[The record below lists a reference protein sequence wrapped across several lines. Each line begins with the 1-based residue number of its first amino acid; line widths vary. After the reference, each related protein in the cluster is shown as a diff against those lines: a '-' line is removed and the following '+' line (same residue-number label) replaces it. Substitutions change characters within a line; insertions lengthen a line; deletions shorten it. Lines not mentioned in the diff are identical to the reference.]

1 MTRREVHGDLPDL
14 IAKRAELSPARVAM
28 AEHATGRKVTYF
40 ELDARAAAAASLMA
54 QRGVKPGDRVAIL
67 CRNRIAFFEILFG
80 CAKLGAI
87 LVPLNWRMPP
97 AELDG
102 LIADCDP
109 ALLFFGGA
117 EMATVAALAAA
128 PPALGLDEAYET
140 ALSAAEPRTWRRSW
154 PAESSWY
161 LIYTSGT
168 TGRPKGVIYAYR
180 MALANHV

>member
-1 MTRREVHGDLPDL
+1 MTGDFPDFA
-14 IAKRAELSPARVAM
+14 AKRAELSPDRIALEEA
-28 AEHATGRKVTYF
+28 ATGRTLTYAQ
-40 ELDARAAAAASLMA
+40 LDSRAAAAASLMA

-102 LIADCDP
+102 LVADCEP
-109 ALLFFGGA
+109 SLLFCDGGVA
-117 EMATVAALAAA
+117 ATARALAAA
-128 PPALGLDEAYET
+128 PPILCLDEAYER
-140 ALSAAEPRTWRRSW
+140 ALASAEPCAWRRSW
-154 PAESSWY
+154 PAESTWY

-168 TGRPKGVIYAYR
+168 TGRPKGVI
-180 MALANHV
+180 